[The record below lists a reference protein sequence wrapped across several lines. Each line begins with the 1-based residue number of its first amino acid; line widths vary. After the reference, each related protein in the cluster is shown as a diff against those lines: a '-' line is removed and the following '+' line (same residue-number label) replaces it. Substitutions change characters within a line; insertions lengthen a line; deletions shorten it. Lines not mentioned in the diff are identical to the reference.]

1 MHLDQEEEDKVMN
14 LIKLQDEISK
24 DEGVKYETYRC
35 SLGHLTGGIGHLI
48 TEWDEDIYSGPI
60 GTAIPTEQ
68 VNDWFAKD
76 IETTIKDCNLLFAQ
90 FNNLPHDIQHVLA
103 NMCFQLG
110 RPRLSKFKNMIAAVE
125 DLDWERMTDEMENSR
140 WFKQT
145 PNRAKRLIAIVDR
158 QFVRESIPI

>member
-1 MHLDQEEEDKVMN
+1 MN
-14 LIKLQDEISK
+14 LVKLQEEISK
-24 DEGVKYETYRC
+24 DEGIKFETYRC

-48 TEWDEDIYSGPI
+48 TEWDEEIYSGPV

-76 IETTIKDCNLLFAQ
+76 IETTIKDCNLLFSQ
-90 FNNLPHDIQHVLA
+90 FNNLPDDIQHVLA

-125 DLDWERMTDEMENSR
+125 DLDWERMADEMENSR

-158 QFVRESIPI
+158 QFVRESVPT

>member
-1 MHLDQEEEDKVMN
+1 MN

-48 TEWDEDIYSGPI
+48 TEWDEEIYSGPV

-68 VNDWFAKD
+68 VDDWFAKD
-76 IETTIKDCNLLFAQ
+76 IETTIKDCNLLFSQ
-90 FNNLPHDIQHVLA
+90 FNNLPDDIQHVLA

-110 RPRLSKFKNMIAAVE
+110 RPRLSKFKNMIAAVD
-125 DLDWERMTDEMENSR
+125 DLDWERMADEMENSR

-158 QFVRESIPI
+158 QYHRENIPV